1 MIHSENIR
9 EAKAK
14 IAVILSAILY
24 LAFEESRQTPQ
35 YF

>member
-9 EAKAK
+9 EAKAE
-14 IAVILSAILY
+14 IAVILPAILY
-24 LAFEESRQTPQ
+24 LAFEGSKQTPQ